1 MEMVM
6 KLWKALC
13 GFFAICYLP
22 LAFAA
27 GSPAGTWT
35 TIDDK
40 TGAKRSVVNIS
51 VSGSTLSGTIVKVY
65 PQPGDTG
72 VCSKCP
78 GGFKGKKIQGLQFV
92 WGLKDM
98 GNGEWGGGSIL
109 DPKSGKIYKAKMT
122 LKGNKLMVR
131 GYVGVSMLGR
141 TQTWVR

>member
-1 MEMVM
+1 M

-13 GFFAICYLP
+13 GFVFAVCYLP
-22 LAFAA
+22 VAIGAA
-27 GSPAGTWT
+27 SPAGTWT

-40 TGAKRSVVNIS
+40 TGAKRAVVNLA
-51 VSGSTLSGTIVKVY
+51 VSGNTLSGTIVKVY

-78 GGFKGKKIQGLQFV
+78 GAFKDKKIQGLQFV
-92 WGLKDM
+92 WGLKDL

-109 DPKSGKIYKAKMT
+109 DAKTGKIYKAKMS
-122 LKGNKLMVR
+122 LKGNKLYVR